1 MSRLLFFFLLI
12 SLRCFSQNS
21 EASSDSIATY
31 IEEVVS
37 DSISV
42 APAIEA
48 VIFSENDAA
57 QQNQTN
63 TKTRNFDK
71 EKYEKTI
78 NGFNYN
84 EKIIK
89 KEKEKE
95 IPKYNFKPPESKSYL
110 GIFQVILIVVV
121 AFFLILII
129 VLIVKQNTKN
139 TRVNDEENWNIIDLD
154 KTEKPIDVIELKI
167 KEAIEQ
173 ENFSLAIR
181 LYYLKTIATLYINKW
196 IIWKKDKTNAIY
208 CNELFTTIYYDGFSE
223 LTLHFEYTWFGK
235 RKIDFDKFTLIEK
248 NFKGFISTVKP
259 VDVEKKSFL

>member
-1 MSRLLFFFLLI
+1 MSRFLFFFLLF
-12 SLRCFSQNS
+12 SLSGFSQNT
-21 EASSDSIATY
+21 EATSDSAAAY
-31 IEEVVS
+31 IEDAVA

-57 QQNQTN
+57 QQNQTK
-63 TKTRNFDK
+63 TKARNFNK

-89 KEKEKE
+89 KEKVIEKE
-95 IPKYNFKPPESKSYL
+95 KYNFKPPESKSYL

-121 AFFLILII
+121 AFALILII
-129 VLIVKQNTKN
+129 SLIVKQNTKN
-139 TRVNDEENWNIIDLD
+139 TRVNDEDNWNIIDLD

-173 ENFSLAIR
+173 ENYSLAIR
-181 LYYLKTIATLYINKW
+181 LYYLKTIATLYIHKW
-196 IIWKKDKTNAIY
+196 IVWKKDKTNAIY
-208 CNELFTTIYYDGFSE
+208 CSELYTTIYYDGFSE

-235 RKIDFDKFTLIEK
+235 RIIDFNKFTLIEM
-248 NFKGFISTVKP
+248 NFKEFIFNVKP
-259 VDVEKKSFL
+259 FDLEKKNVL

>member
-1 MSRLLFFFLLI
+1 MRRILFFFLLI
-12 SLRCFSQNS
+12 SLSGNSQNS
-21 EASSDSIATY
+21 DESTDTIAAYIEDAVADSINVT
-31 IEEVVS
+31 
-37 DSISV
+37 
-42 APAIEA
+42 PAIKA

-63 TKTRNFDK
+63 TKARNFSK
-71 EKYEKTI
+71 ENYEQTI

-89 KEKEKE
+89 KEKEV
-95 IPKYNFKPPESKSYL
+95 PKYTFKPPERKSYL
-110 GIFQVILIVVV
+110 GIFQVILIVIV
-121 AFFLILII
+121 AFVLILII
-129 VLIVKQNTKN
+129 ILIVKQNTKN
-139 TRVNDEENWNIIDLD
+139 TKVNDEDNWNIIDLD

-181 LYYLKTIATLYINKW
+181 LYYLKTIATLYIHKW

-208 CNELFTTIYYDGFSE
+208 CSELFTTIYYDGFSE

-235 RKIDFDKFTLIEK
+235 RKIDFNKFTLIEM
-248 NFKGFISTVKP
+248 NFKEFISNVKP
-259 VDVEKKSFL
+259 FEVEKKNVL